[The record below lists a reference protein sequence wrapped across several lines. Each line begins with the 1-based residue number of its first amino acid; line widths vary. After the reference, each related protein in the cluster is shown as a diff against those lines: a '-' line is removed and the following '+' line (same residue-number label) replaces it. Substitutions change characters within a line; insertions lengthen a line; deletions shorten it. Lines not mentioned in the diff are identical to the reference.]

1 MENRAAWVTR
11 IDAALSR
18 IEVAY
23 CQVEESLRCV
33 RDSYREIA
41 NAIEGAI
48 EEARLRREN
57 LTQAQIAE
65 QIGKSATWVCRLLAW
80 HRANDGSESPFGYEI
95 AARRAAAKLEQE
107 IATSQSET
115 EPSVNEADLG
125 QLWLFDR
132 DSDGSSNYRPG
143 QAEATFQALTL
154 FGACQVLAK
163 TAVSVRR
170 TNLALVR
177 PSDDDKQIF
186 SLEKLTFELER
197 SIDASGYVLREVLAV
212 QNRRRHFPEARRG
225 NFAGK

>member
-23 CQVEESLRCV
+23 CQVETSLRCV

-41 NAIEGAI
+41 AAIEGAI

-80 HRANDGSESPFGYEI
+80 HRADNGSESPFGYEI
-95 AARRAAAKLEQE
+95 AARRASAKLEHE

-115 EPSVNEADLG
+115 EPTVNDADLG

-143 QAEATFQALTL
+143 QAEATFHALTL
-154 FGACQVLAK
+154 FGACQILAK
-163 TAVSVRR
+163 TAVCVRR

-225 NFAGK
+225 NFASK